1 MRRNSCNEFSI
12 AEEIWHA
19 ITHGFGLF
27 LSTLGLG
34 VLSTLAFQS
43 GSVLNILSALSF
55 GTALIVMF
63 GISTLYHAIPFPK
76 AKKILQQLDHSA
88 IYILIAGTYTPVTLI
103 GVQGSFGWVI
113 FGVVWGFA
121 AIGIYLKIAFP
132 GRFEKLSLLLYA
144 LLGWLIVIA
153 ARELFAHVEPYILA
167 LLLAGGVTYT
177 LGIIFYVWESL
188 HLNHAIWHL
197 FVLGGSIFHYFVV
210 VFLIRS

>member
-1 MRRNSCNEFSI
+1 MDRNSCNDFSI
-12 AEEIWHA
+12 AEEIWHS

-27 LSTLGLG
+27 LSTLGFG
-34 VLSTLAFQS
+34 VLATLAFQS
-43 GSVLNILSALSF
+43 GSLLNILSALSF
-55 GTALIVMF
+55 GTALIIMF

-76 AKKILQQLDHSA
+76 AKNILQQLDHSA

-113 FGVVWGFA
+113 FGIVWGFA
-121 AIGIYLKIAFP
+121 VLGIYLKIAFP
-132 GRFEKLSLLLYA
+132 NRFEKLSLILYA
-144 LLGWLIVIA
+144 VLGWLIVIA
-153 ARELFAHVEPYILA
+153 AGELFAHVAPYILS

-177 LGIIFYVWESL
+177 LGIVFYVWESL

-210 VFLIRS
+210 VFLILM

>member
-1 MRRNSCNEFSI
+1 MRRNSCNDFSI

-19 ITHGFGLF
+19 ITHGFGLL

-34 VLSTLAFQS
+34 VLATLAFQT

-76 AKKILQQLDHSA
+76 AKKVLQQLDHSA

-113 FGVVWGFA
+113 FGIVWGFA
-121 AIGIYLKIAFP
+121 AVGIYLKIAFP
-132 GRFEKLSLLLYA
+132 GRFEKLSLVLYA

-153 ARELFAHVEPYILA
+153 AGELFTHVEPYILA
-167 LLLAGGVTYT
+167 LLLAGGLTYT
-177 LGIIFYVWESL
+177 LGIVFYVWESL

-210 VFLIRS
+210 VFLILA

>member
-1 MRRNSCNEFSI
+1 MSQNATNNFSI

-19 ITHGFGLF
+19 VTHGFGLF

-43 GSVLNILSALSF
+43 DSVLNILSALTF
-55 GTALIVMF
+55 AIALVIMF
-63 GISTLYHAIPFPK
+63 GVSTLYHAIPFPK
-76 AKKILQQLDHSA
+76 AKNILQQLDHSA

-103 GVQGSFGWVI
+103 GVQGIFGWVI
-113 FGVVWGFA
+113 FGIVWGFS

-132 GRFEKLSLLLYA
+132 NRFEKFSLVLYA

-153 ARELFAHVEPYILA
+153 AKELFAHVEPYVLV

-188 HLNHAIWHL
+188 NHSHAIWHL

-210 VFLIRS
+210 VFLILS